1 MNNTI
6 SGNNNHQITNGN
18 NKYNH
23 HDNPIETSINNKAR
37 KEVIITGDSMLNNMG
52 YQNRK
57 SLRYYAIQ
65 EQQATTLSE
74 KLMF

>member
-37 KEVIITGDSMLNNMG
+37 KEVIITVTS
-52 YQNRK
+52 
-57 SLRYYAIQ
+57 S
-65 EQQATTLSE
+65 
-74 KLMF
+74 